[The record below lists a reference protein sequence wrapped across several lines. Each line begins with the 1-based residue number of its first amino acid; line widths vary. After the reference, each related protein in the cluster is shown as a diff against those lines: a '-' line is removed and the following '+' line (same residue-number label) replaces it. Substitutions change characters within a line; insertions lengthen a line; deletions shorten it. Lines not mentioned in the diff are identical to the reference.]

1 MADYRLD
8 VAVKDQSLALINAD
22 NRALGMPNF
31 LTLEEAKGNML
42 YLSLFPSPPC
52 QRDVDGHLISTTVF
66 VEAYFPVSDQQAS
79 SKVKPSER
87 TKETLSALVEQP
99 QRYVDGIAQIDHSK
113 QLHTNL
119 GMTVRPSNEVPINKH
134 STQVATITPAEVAM
148 YIFLAIFALIGSA
161 FALHCFASNSHRPKF
176 KYLFPDWLRFFDL
189 SERFNGIFRREP
201 IASARQEFV
210 WVGPEELQDSLTSR
224 CSHRLLK
231 HGIVGEEEWED
242 CDDEDLETKC
252 ATMHHA
258 TFPVPSSKSAAYRA
272 NRISYLGSE
281 VSIHMCPKP
290 LMEVHGPH
298 GRRAASWNH
307 GRSVAVGGHH
317 HRVRIT
323 SNPIGDSSSEQN
335 LSSYCALSPPPW
347 TAHSAA
353 DLHWDSTSLGMNET
367 QLRDYFNSLRE
378 SMA

>member
-1 MADYRLD
+1 MVND
-8 VAVKDQSLALINAD
+8 D
-22 NRALGMPNF
+22 NHALGLPNF
-31 LTLEEAKGNML
+31 LTVEETKGNVL
-42 YLSLFPSPPC
+42 YLSLFPAPPC
-52 QRDVDGHLISTTVF
+52 QRDIDGPLFSTTVF
-66 VEAYFPVSDQQAS
+66 VEAYFPVSDQQS
-79 SKVKPSER
+79 FVRSKEKS
-87 TKETLSALVEQP
+87 KEGFSALELP
-99 QRYVDGIAQIDHSK
+99 QSYIAGLIPVDNSK
-113 QLHTNL
+113 QISANL
-119 GMTVRPSNEVPINKH
+119 GLTNRPSSDVVRFGKQ
-134 STQVATITPAEVAM
+134 STQTTTVTPAEVAM

-161 FALHCFASNSHRPKF
+161 FALHCFASTSRRPKF
-176 KYLFPDWLRFFDL
+176 KYLLPEWLRLPNVSDRL
-189 SERFNGIFRREP
+189 TGIFRGDA

-210 WVGPEELQDSLTSR
+210 WVGPEELQDSLNSR

-231 HGIVGEEEWED
+231 NGAEGEEEWED
-242 CDDEDLETKC
+242 CDDEELESKC
-252 ATMHHA
+252 ATLHNA
-258 TFPVPSSKSAAYRA
+258 TFPVSSTKTAAYHA

-307 GRSVAVGGHH
+307 GRAAVGHGLHH

-335 LSSYCALSPPPW
+335 LSSYCAVSPPPW
-347 TAHSAA
+347 TARSAA
-353 DLHWDSTSLGMNET
+353 DLHWDSASLGMNDS